1 MCADSRLAYV
11 MRCRLAELLLQQ
23 RDEMSPEEA
32 SSTGTSSYSNM
43 DSDPYELTEHHQY
56 DNTSTRS
63 SMSSSGSV
71 DDDIE

>member
-32 SSTGTSSYSNM
+32 SSTGTPSDSYV
-43 DSDPYELTEHHQY
+43 DSDPYELTEHQY

-71 DDDIE
+71 DDDVE